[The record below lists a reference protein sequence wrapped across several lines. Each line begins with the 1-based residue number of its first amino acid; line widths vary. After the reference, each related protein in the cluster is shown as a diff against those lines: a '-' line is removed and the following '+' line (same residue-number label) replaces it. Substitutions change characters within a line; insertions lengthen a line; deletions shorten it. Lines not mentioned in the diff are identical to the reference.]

1 MKKIPFAKPYITRE
15 EEKAVVNV
23 LRSGWL
29 IQGKQVH
36 DFEEKA
42 KTFLGCNY
50 AVASSSGTSAL
61 HMACLLAGIQK
72 GDEVIVPAY
81 TFVAT
86 VNAILYAGARPV
98 FVDIDGRTFNLDASR
113 LEKCITSRTKAIMAV
128 HQFGLP
134 AEMDA
139 IYALARKHKLKVIED
154 AACAFGSEY
163 KGSKIGSRG
172 RYVCFS
178 FHPRK
183 FVTTG
188 EGGLF
193 CTDSHETA
201 EKARRL
207 RYHGASFN
215 SSRKKSPAALF
226 YEKYTEVGYNYRM
239 SNIHAAIGLMQLK
252 KINFMF
258 KRRNQLA
265 KRYVY
270 FFQKHGGDILPPY
283 VPVHCTHNYQSFAV
297 LLPERLR
304 LHRDK
309 ILLKMENMGI
319 SCRRGIH
326 PVYSE
331 PYYRNIFGSVHLPVT
346 ESVYRR
352 TILLPIYTELKK
364 SDQLDVLEGFMKCVK
379 DVQRENKKRSLRK

>member
-15 EEKAVVNV
+15 EEKAVVHV

-36 DFEEKA
+36 DFEEEA
-42 KTFLGCNY
+42 KTFLGCNH
-50 AVASSSGTSAL
+50 AVAASSGTSAL

-86 VNAILYAGARPV
+86 VNAVLYAGALPV
-98 FVDIDGRTFNLDASR
+98 FADIDGRTFNLDVRA
-113 LEKCITSRTKAIMAV
+113 LEKCITRKTKAIMAV

-134 AEMDA
+134 AEIDS

-154 AACAFGSEY
+154 AACAFGSGY
-163 KGSKIGSRG
+163 KGRKIGGRG

-188 EGGLF
+188 EGGLL

-201 EKARRL
+201 EKARRI
-207 RYHGASFN
+207 RHHGASFH
-215 SSRKKSPAALF
+215 SSRRKSPASLF
-226 YEKYTEVGYNYRM
+226 YEKYMDMGYNYRM
-239 SNIHAAIGLMQLK
+239 SNVHAAIGLMQLK
-252 KINFMF
+252 KINFIM
-258 KRRNQLA
+258 KNRNQLA
-265 KRYVY
+265 KRYVH
-270 FFQKHGGDILPPY
+270 FFQKHGEDILPPF

-297 LLPERLR
+297 LLPERLK
-304 LHRDK
+304 LQRDK
-309 ILLKMENMGI
+309 ILLKMENMEI

-331 PYYRNIFGSVHLPVT
+331 PYYRKIFGSVHLPVT

-352 TILLPIYTELKK
+352 TILLPIYTGLKR
-364 SDQLDVLEGFMKCVK
+364 SEQEDILEGFMKCVK
-379 DVQRENKKRSLRK
+379 DVERKNKRSL